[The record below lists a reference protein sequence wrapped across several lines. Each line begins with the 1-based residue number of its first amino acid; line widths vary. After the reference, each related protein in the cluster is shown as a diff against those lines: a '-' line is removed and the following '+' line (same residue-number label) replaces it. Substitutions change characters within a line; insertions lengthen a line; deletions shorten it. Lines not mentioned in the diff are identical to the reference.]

1 MIVSSKLSVAIHIL
15 IYIYKYSKEQKVTSE
30 ILSLSCGINSV
41 NIRKILRILKENK
54 IVDIKSGVGGA
65 YLIKKPEDI
74 SIKEL
79 FDIFSNNNKKIFKLH
94 NNANMKC
101 LIGKNISKVLNF
113 EFNKVELAMY
123 ESMNSI
129 SLKDIYKDINM
140 IIEKEKI

>member
-1 MIVSSKLSVAIHIL
+1 
-15 IYIYKYSKEQKVTSE
+15 
-30 ILSLSCGINSV
+30 
-41 NIRKILRILKENK
+41 
-54 IVDIKSGVGGA
+54 
-65 YLIKKPEDI
+65 
-74 SIKEL
+74 
-79 FDIFSNNNKKIFKLH
+79 
-94 NNANMKC
+94 MKC